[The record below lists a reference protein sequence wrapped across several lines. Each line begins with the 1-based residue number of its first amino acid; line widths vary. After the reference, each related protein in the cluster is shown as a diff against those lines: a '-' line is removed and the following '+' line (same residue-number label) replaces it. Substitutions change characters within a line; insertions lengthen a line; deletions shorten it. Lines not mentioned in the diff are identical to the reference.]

1 MIILCKLSA
10 VILRISSYTA
20 KGINILM
27 YVSRANSTKHVG
39 LVVRKLVF
47 ERYFKDL
54 SHRITLF

>member
-1 MIILCKLSA
+1 M
-10 VILRISSYTA
+10 ILRFSSYAA

-27 YVSRANSTKHVG
+27 YVSRANSTQHVG
-39 LVVRKLVF
+39 LVVLKLVF